1 MNFLLGSIRL
11 LFARVKGRFLQLSSF
26 VRVFFLRLQG
36 VEVSWAAHVKW
47 SAEISCMG
55 GEITIAE
62 GCFIDKGVVLR
73 AYGGKI
79 SIGKNCSVNPYCV
92 LYGHGGLF
100 IGNGVRIATHSVFI
114 PSNHNFSDPDL
125 FIYEQGETMKGIRVE
140 DDVWFG
146 AGVRVLD
153 GVIVGQGS
161 VVGAGTVV
169 NRTLPPYGVYV
180 GVPAKKISERGVA

>member
-1 MNFLLGSIRL
+1 MRIFE
-11 LFARVKGRFLQLSSF
+11 RVKGRFIQFSSLA
-26 VRVFFLRLQG
+26 RVLVLRLQG
-36 VEVSWAAHVKW
+36 VQVSWSAHVKW
-47 SAEISCMG
+47 SAEVSCMG
-55 GEITIAE
+55 GEISIAE
-62 GCFIDKGVVLR
+62 GCFIDKGVILR

-92 LYGHGGLF
+92 LYGHGGLL

-125 FIYEQGETMKGIRVE
+125 FIYQQGETMKGICVE

-153 GVIVGQGS
+153 GVIVGRGS
-161 VVGAGTVV
+161 VIGAGAVV
-169 NRTLPPYGVYV
+169 NRTLSASGVYV
-180 GVPAKKISERGVA
+180 GVPAKKVSERGTV